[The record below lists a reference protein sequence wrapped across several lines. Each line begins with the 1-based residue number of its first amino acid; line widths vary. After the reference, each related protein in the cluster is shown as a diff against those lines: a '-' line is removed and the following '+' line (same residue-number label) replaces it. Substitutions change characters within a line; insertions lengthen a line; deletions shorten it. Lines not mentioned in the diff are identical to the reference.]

1 MRATLTWPGITE
13 KGFIPLFF
21 VNLEFICILCF
32 FKKAQ
37 NAFARLIPFEKHTHA
52 DKSEIERE
60 RSYDYIF
67 YLQSLES
74 HDKQAQFLTR

>member
-1 MRATLTWPGITE
+1 MARYNREGFYTTFLRQFGIY
-13 KGFIPLFF
+13 LHS
-21 VNLEFICILCF
+21 VLF

>member
-1 MRATLTWPGITE
+1 MARYNREGFYTTFLRQFGIY
-13 KGFIPLFF
+13 L
-21 VNLEFICILCF
+21 
-32 FKKAQ
+32 Q
-37 NAFARLIPFEKHTHA
+37 NAFARLIPFEKHTYA